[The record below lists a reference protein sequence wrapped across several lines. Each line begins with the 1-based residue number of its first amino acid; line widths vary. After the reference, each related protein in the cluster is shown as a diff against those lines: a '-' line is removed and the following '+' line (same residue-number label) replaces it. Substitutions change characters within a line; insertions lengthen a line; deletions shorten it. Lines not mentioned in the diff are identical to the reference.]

1 MKLFYICLASIVLL
15 SGCGK
20 LKERIVVKEKTLPSW
35 YMQPPASNARE
46 IYGVGEGKDKQ
57 EALSNALASLL
68 ATLSVS
74 ISSKYSAKSVVR
86 KGTVNRHDAT
96 YVNETQS
103 EVQKIRI
110 SSYEVL
116 QSAKLGFKKYAV
128 LIKVDRMKFFQTL
141 QKEIDQEFALIASW
155 EKNRADK
162 NALEQLSFYKK
173 ALQNLSDLQNRL
185 LVMSVLNERFQSQ
198 KYLQKYEKLRN
209 KRDKLLQSITFWVV
223 SDYRPLSGPIEKG
236 LSSKKL
242 KIKNLHNAYHFTIYV
257 DSNMQRASS
266 YGFYIARAQINIAT
280 KDNSGNILATNSLN
294 ITGQSS
300 QSYSIAKQDVAKKLS
315 KQIDKEGIA
324 KILNLDI

>member
-1 MKLFYICLASIVLL
+1 MKLLYICLASIVLL

-20 LKERIVVKEKTLPSW
+20 SNERVVVKEKRLPLW
-35 YMQPPASNARE
+35 YIQPPASNAGE
-46 IYGVGEGKDKQ
+46 IYGVGDGKDKQ

-74 ISSKYSAKSVVR
+74 ISSKYSAKSVVHEGR
-86 KGTVNRHDAT
+86 ANRHNAT

-110 SSYEVL
+110 SNYEVL

-128 LIKVDRMKFFQTL
+128 LIKVDRIKFFQTL

-162 NALEQLSFYKK
+162 NALEQLLFYKR

-198 KYLQKYEKLRN
+198 KYLQRYGKLQN
-209 KRDKLLQSITFWVV
+209 KKDKLLQSITFWIT
-223 SDYRPLSGPIEKG
+223 SDYRPLSGVIEKG

-242 KIKNLHNAYHFTIYV
+242 KIKNLHNAYHFTIYLK
-257 DSNMQRASS
+257 SNMQRAIS
-266 YGFYIARAQINIAT
+266 YGFYIARSQINISV
-280 KDNSGNILATNSLN
+280 KDNSGNILATNVLN
-294 ITGQSS
+294 IAGQSS
-300 QSYSIAKQDVAKKLS
+300 QSYTIAKQDVAKKLS
-315 KQIDKEGIA
+315 RQIDKEGIA
-324 KILNLDI
+324 KILNLNI